1 MSAQPTK
8 TENFS
13 TFPKEIPKA
22 ERAAHLLVI
31 RLSALGDVAMMVP
44 VLRVVTATYPNL
56 KITVLTRAF
65 FAPVLKD
72 IENVAVFEAD
82 IKGLHRG
89 IFGLYKLAKDLR
101 NLGINAVADL
111 HNVLRSNFLKSV
123 FSFYGIPVKQIDKG
137 RAEKK
142 LLTSG
147 KNKVFKQLKSTH
159 QRYADVFADLGYPID
174 LKNHQYPPKQIL
186 SPNVREIA
194 GIKSLKWAGVAPF
207 AQHNSKVYPLDL
219 MEEVLNKLDQ
229 SGQLKIF
236 IFGGGKSET
245 EKLDELAAKY
255 DNVISMAGKLKFE
268 EELAL
273 ISNLD
278 VMLSM
283 DSGNAHLAAMYG
295 VPVITLWGVTHP
307 YAGFK
312 AFGQPMENCIL
323 PDLQKFPKIPTSVYG
338 NIVPEGYEDVMRS
351 IPPEKVVEKITS
363 PSPPKS
369 PQPPEE
375 GVKNI

>member
-1 MSAQPTK
+1 MAAQSSKTGDFSSAVAGI
-8 TENFS
+8 
-13 TFPKEIPKA
+13 PKE
-22 ERAAHLLVI
+22 ERAAHVLVI

-65 FAPVLKD
+65 FAPVLKN
-72 IENVAVFEAD
+72 IQNVEVFEAD
-82 IKGLHRG
+82 IKGLHSG
-89 IFGLYKLAKDLR
+89 IFGLYRLAKELR

-123 FSFYGIPVKQIDKG
+123 FYFYGIPVKQIDKG

-142 LLTSG
+142 LLTAG

-159 QRYADVFADLGYPID
+159 KRYADVFTALGYPID

-186 SPNVREIA
+186 SPNIMEIIGSHSQKWV
-194 GIKSLKWAGVAPF
+194 GIAPF

-219 MEEVLNKLDQ
+219 MEEVLDKLNQ
-229 SGQLKIF
+229 SGKLKIF
-236 IFGGGKSET
+236 LFGGGKSET
-245 EKLDELAAKY
+245 EKLAELASKY
-255 DNVISMAGKLKFE
+255 NNIVSVVGKLKFE
-268 EELAL
+268 DELVL

-278 VMLSM
+278 SMLSM

-312 AFGQPMENCIL
+312 AFDQPMENCIL
-323 PDLQKFPKIPTSVYG
+323 PDLQKYPKIPTSVYG
-338 NIVPEGYEDVMRS
+338 NILPEGYEDVMRS
-351 IPPEKVVEKITS
+351 ILPEKVVDKLKK
-363 PSPPKS
+363 SPPT
-369 PQPPEE
+369 PEG
-375 GVKNI
+375 GV

>member
-1 MSAQPTK
+1 MASQPSK

-13 TFPKEIPKA
+13 ASPEEIPKA
-22 ERAAHLLVI
+22 ERAAHILVI
-31 RLSALGDVAMMVP
+31 RLSALGDLAMIVP
-44 VLRVVTATYPNL
+44 VLRVVTAKYPNL

-65 FAPVLKD
+65 FAPVLKG
-72 IENVAVFEAD
+72 IQNVDVFEAD
-82 IKGLHRG
+82 IKGLHSG
-89 IFGLYKLAKDLR
+89 IFGLYRLAKELR

-111 HNVLRSNFLKSV
+111 HNVLRSKVLKFV
-123 FSFYGIPVKQIDKG
+123 FYFYEIPVKQIDKG

-142 LLTSG
+142 SLTSE
-147 KNKVFKQLKSTH
+147 KDKIFEQLKSTH
-159 QRYADVFADLGYPID
+159 QRYADVFAELGYPID

-186 SPNVREIA
+186 SQKISEIT
-194 GIKSLKWAGVAPF
+194 GTNSLKWVGVAPF
-207 AQHNSKVYPLDL
+207 AQHDSKVYPLDL
-219 MEEVLNKLDQ
+219 MEEVLNKLNQ
-229 SGQLKIF
+229 SGKLKIF
-236 IFGGGKSET
+236 LFGGGKSET
-245 EKLDELAAKY
+245 EKLEELASKY
-255 DNVISMAGKLKFE
+255 ENVISIAGKLKFE

-312 AFGQPMENCIL
+312 AFDQPIENCIL

-338 NIVPEGYEDVMRS
+338 NLVPEGYEDVMRS
-351 IPPEKVVEKITS
+351 IPPEKVVEKILGAYTS
-363 PSPPKS
+363 S
-369 PQPPEE
+369 
-375 GVKNI
+375 

>member
-1 MSAQPTK
+1 MPMAAQPSK
-8 TENFS
+8 TGNITGIPEGIQ
-13 TFPKEIPKA
+13 KE
-22 ERAAHLLVI
+22 ERAAHILVI
-31 RLSALGDVAMMVP
+31 RLSAMGDVAMMVP

-65 FAPVLKD
+65 FTPVLKG
-72 IENVAVFEAD
+72 IQNVEVFEAD
-82 IKGLHRG
+82 IKGLHSG
-89 IFGLYKLAKDLR
+89 IFGLYRLAKDLR

-111 HNVLRSNFLKSV
+111 HNVLRSKVLKFL
-123 FSFYGIPVKQIDKG
+123 FYFYEIPVKQIDKG

-142 LLTSG
+142 LLTSE

-159 QRYADVFADLGYPID
+159 QRYVDVFAELGYPID
-174 LKNHQYPPKQIL
+174 LKNHKYPPKQIL
-186 SPNVREIA
+186 SQKISEIT
-194 GIKSLKWAGVAPF
+194 GTNFLKWVGVAPF
-207 AQHNSKVYPLDL
+207 AQHDSKVYPLDL
-219 MEEVLNKLDQ
+219 MEEVLDKLNQ
-229 SGQLKIF
+229 SGKQKIF
-236 IFGGGKSET
+236 LFGGGKSET
-245 EKLDELAAKY
+245 KKLEALAFKFE
-255 DNVISMAGKLKFE
+255 NVISIAGKLKFE

-312 AFGQPMENCIL
+312 AFDQPMENCIL

-338 NIVPEGYEDVMRS
+338 NVVPEGYEDVMRS
-351 IPPEKVVEKITS
+351 IPPEKVVEKI
-363 PSPPKS
+363 KA
-369 PQPPEE
+369 PQPPKGE
-375 GVKNI
+375 